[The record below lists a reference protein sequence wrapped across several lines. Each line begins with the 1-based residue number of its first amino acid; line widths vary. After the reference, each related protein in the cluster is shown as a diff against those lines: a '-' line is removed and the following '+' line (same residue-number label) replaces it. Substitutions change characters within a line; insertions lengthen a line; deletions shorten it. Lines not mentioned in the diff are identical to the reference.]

1 MIWKARERIAS
12 FDRTLLSGIVNV
24 TPDSFS
30 DGGKYLDPA
39 KAVQHALEL
48 LADGADMLD
57 LGAESTRPGSKS
69 TSAAE
74 EIKRLLPVLRKI
86 RKQTDGII
94 SIDTTK
100 AEVAKRCLDEGADAI
115 NDTSNLRVS
124 GKKMV
129 AAVKSFKAGLIL
141 MHSRGTPETMR
152 EMTEYQ
158 DLSSE
163 VLKEIAGSVEMALKG
178 GVERERIMIDP
189 GLGFAKNTEQNI
201 AILRDLKPFLMTG
214 YPVMVGPS
222 RKSFIGAITGRDAC
236 DRDFG
241 TAACVASCAMQ
252 GIHVLR
258 IHHVRGMRDVI
269 KVTEAIKTNN
279 Q

>member
-1 MIWKARERIAS
+1 MIWKAREKIVS
-12 FDRTLLSGIVNV
+12 FDRTLLSGIVNI
-24 TPDSFS
+24 TPDSLS
-30 DGGKYLDPA
+30 DGGKFLDPA

-48 LADGADMLD
+48 LEDGADMID
-57 LGAESTRPGSKS
+57 LGAESTRPGAKS
-69 TSAAE
+69 TDVGE
-74 EIKRLLPVLRKI
+74 ELKRLLPVLRQI

-100 AEVAKRCLDEGADAI
+100 SEVAKQCLDEGADAI
-115 NDTSNLRVS
+115 NDTSNLRTS
-124 GKKMV
+124 GKKML

-141 MHSRGTPETMR
+141 MHSRGTPETMQD
-152 EMTEYQ
+152 MAEYQ
-158 DLSSE
+158 ELPSE
-163 VLKEIAGSVEMALKG
+163 ILKEIAESVEMALKG
-178 GVERERIMIDP
+178 GVDRERIMIDP
-189 GLGFAKNTEQNI
+189 GLGFAKNSEQNI

-222 RKSFIGAITGRDAC
+222 RKSFLGTITGRDVC

-241 TAACVASCAMQ
+241 TAACAVACVMQ

-258 IHHVRGMRDVI
+258 VHHVKGMRDVI

>member
-1 MIWKARERIAS
+1 MIWKAREKIVS
-12 FDRTLLSGIVNV
+12 FDRTLLSGIVNI

-30 DGGKYLDPA
+30 DGGKFLDPA

-48 LADGADMLD
+48 LADGADMID
-57 LGAESTRPGSKS
+57 LGAESTRPGAKNTDAS
-69 TSAAE
+69 E
-74 EIKRLLPVLRKI
+74 EIKRLLPVLRQI

-100 AEVAKRCLDEGADAI
+100 VEVAKQCLDEGADAI
-115 NDTSNLRVS
+115 NDTSNLRTS
-124 GKKMV
+124 GKKML
-129 AAVKSFKAGLIL
+129 AALKSFKAGLIL
-141 MHSRGTPETMR
+141 MHSRGTPETMQ
-152 EMTEYQ
+152 EMAEYQ
-158 DLSSE
+158 DLSAE
-163 VLKEIAGSVEMALKG
+163 ILKEIAGSVEMALKG
-178 GVERERIMIDP
+178 GVDRERIMIDP
-189 GLGFAKNTEQNI
+189 GLGLPKNSEQNI

-222 RKSFIGAITGRDAC
+222 RKSFLGTITGRDVC

-241 TAACVASCAMQ
+241 TAACAVACVMQ

-258 IHHVRGMRDVI
+258 VHHVKGMRDVI